1 MRKKTLCSLGCFF
14 LFLLGFSQTVQER
27 IDQGV
32 ALHEEG
38 NYKEAIQVYES
49 ILKEDSKNP
58 TANYE
63 IALTYSSV
71 KEYEKAIK
79 HCDIVIKSKSEL
91 SHLAYLIKGACEDYL
106 GKPEKAIKTF
116 EQGIKLNPNNHQLY
130 YSLALTSY
138 NLRKFDDAESALISG
153 IKVNPFHSSSHMLL
167 GYLKNDQKEISTSLL
182 SLFYFLILEPTGN
195 RAEQVFKLIK
205 QQQKQNIRREDSKNI
220 TININ
225 SNFDKNDFG
234 TAEMM
239 LSLLEAAK
247 TTEVNENKSEFEIF
261 SDSNASFFKIL
272 GEQRKDKK
280 GFYWDFYV
288 DFFYELVQDKPMYE
302 AFSNQIY
309 QTKNDPDNKQW
320 LIDNPIQIEKL
331 YFWLKTYK
339 VKI

>member
-1 MRKKTLCSLGCFF
+1 MRKRNIYTIGCFF
-14 LFLLGFSQTVQER
+14 LFLFGFSQSIQDR

-32 ALHEEG
+32 NLHEEG

-63 IALTYSSV
+63 LALTYSSV

-79 HCDIVIKSKSEL
+79 HCDVVIKSKSEL

-116 EQGIKLNPNNHQLY
+116 EQGIKLNPDNHQLY

-138 NLRKFDDAESALISG
+138 NLRKFDNAESALIRG
-153 IKVNPFHSSSHMLL
+153 IKVNPYHSSSHMLL
-167 GYLKNDQKEISTSLL
+167 GYLKSDQKERSISLL
-182 SLFYFLILEPTGN
+182 ALFYFLILEPTGN
-195 RAEQVFKLIK
+195 RADQVFKLIEK
-205 QQQKQNIRREDSKNI
+205 QQKQNIRREDSKNI

-239 LSLLEAAK
+239 LSLSEAAK

-261 SDSNASFFKIL
+261 SNSNASFFKIL
-272 GEQRKDKK
+272 GEQRKNKK

-309 QTKNDPDNKQW
+309 QSKNDSDNKEW
-320 LIDNPIQIEKL
+320 LTANSIQIEKL

>member
-1 MRKKTLCSLGCFF
+1 M
-14 LFLLGFSQTVQER
+14 
-27 IDQGV
+27 
-32 ALHEEG
+32 
-38 NYKEAIQVYES
+38 
-49 ILKEDSKNP
+49 
-58 TANYE
+58 
-63 IALTYSSV
+63 TYSSV
-71 KEYEKAIK
+71 KEYDKAIK
-79 HCDIVIKSKSEL
+79 HCDVVIKSKSEL

-106 GKPEKAIKTF
+106 GKSEKAIKTF

-153 IKVNPFHSSSHMLL
+153 IKVNPYHSSSHMLL
-167 GYLKNDQKEISTSLL
+167 GFLKNDQKERSISLL
-182 SLFYFLILEPTGN
+182 SFFYFLILEPTGN
-195 RAEQVFKLIK
+195 RADQVFKLIE
-205 QQQKQNIRREDSKNI
+205 QQQKQNVRREDSKNI

-261 SDSNASFFKIL
+261 SNSNASFFKIL
-272 GEQRKDKK
+272 VEQRKNKK

-309 QTKNDPDNKQW
+309 QSKNDSENKEW
-320 LIDNPIQIEKL
+320 LTANSIQIEKL

-339 VKI
+339 VKF